1 MRIIPS
7 FTVAMMLGI
16 GSAQAG
22 EINLPGALDL
32 IISGDSD
39 FEVEYAD
46 EDFRFGR
53 SDVAD
58 DPNTA
63 VDESTDGRQ
72 FFFNQ
77 DHEIRFR
84 AIGVADATGL
94 EYGANLE
101 LELQTGSASN
111 GTNANWDEAWTFFRG
126 NWGEFRLGNED
137 APAEILSTT
146 AANVA
151 FGTEGVDGDL
161 RITPE
166 FVIADSE
173 EATKIIYF
181 TPSFAGFEAGASYT
195 INAGDSGSQIG
206 TTADA
211 EDIVNLV
218 GRYENSFG
226 GFDLSFS
233 GAVVFAG
240 NTPEGDSTNW
250 ALGASVEAY
259 GIGIAGYYGDEDGG
273 FARDGLGGESRDDFF
288 NIGIGGEV
296 LGNVGLSY
304 NFQRD
309 EFDGGSTKSTHI
321 VGATLPLLPGVALR
335 TDIGYQDQEIEGADN
350 IDGFNA
356 LAQLHLEF

>member
-1 MRIIPS
+1 MRVVS
-7 FTVAMMLGI
+7 GFTAVVVFGV
-16 GSAQAG
+16 GSASAG
-22 EINLPGALDL
+22 EINVPGALDL
-32 IISGDSD
+32 TISGESN
-39 FEVEYAD
+39 FEIEYAD
-46 EDFRFGR
+46 EDFRFGD
-53 SDVAD
+53 SGGAD
-58 DPNTA
+58 DPGTDI
-63 VDESTDGRQ
+63 DESTDGRQ

-101 LELQTGSASN
+101 LELQTGSASD

-126 NWGEFRLGNED
+126 SWGEVRLGNED

-146 AANVA
+146 AADVA

-173 EATKIIYF
+173 EATKIVYF
-181 TPSFAGFEAGASYT
+181 TPSFMGFQAAASYA
-195 INAGDSGSQIG
+195 INEDDSGSQIG
-206 TTADA
+206 TAADA

-226 GFDLSFS
+226 DVDLSLS

-250 ALGASVEAY
+250 ALGASVEAF
-259 GIGIAGYYGDEDGG
+259 GVGVAGYYGDEDGG
-273 FARDGLGGESRDDFF
+273 FARDGLGGEARDNFF

-304 NFQRD
+304 NFQYD
-309 EFDGGSTKSTHI
+309 DFEGGSTKSTHI

-335 TDIGYQDQEIEGADN
+335 TDIGYQDQDIEDADN

-356 LAQLHLEF
+356 LAQLHVEF